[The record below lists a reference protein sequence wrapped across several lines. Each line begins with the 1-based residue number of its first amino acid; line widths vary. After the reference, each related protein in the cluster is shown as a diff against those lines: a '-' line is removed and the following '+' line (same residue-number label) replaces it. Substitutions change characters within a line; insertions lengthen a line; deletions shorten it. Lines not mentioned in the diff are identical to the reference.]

1 MMRLLSLRNA
11 LIVLALALVAALGY
25 ETDWGAALFNSNPGA
40 TRTPPG
46 KHEIATVLPDFKLSS
61 EASTYSQIVDKP
73 LLNPSRKPA
82 PTQIVQAATEP
93 PKPQIRRGLYQ
104 LVGVTDF
111 GKTRIAQVREVAN
124 NKVQS
129 VREGD
134 KLQEMTV
141 KKIDASQVVLAFQGE
156 TDVVDLPKF
165 TASGRV
171 PAPPAPIAPPAPPPV
186 ATSPVPAMPT
196 PPVAAPQPARPIA
209 GMPAGVGAG
218 AAPVAA
224 APGPAAPPAADPNA
238 LLSNAPLPNGQPY
251 TAANADAFIEARR
264 RARFG
269 Q

>member
-25 ETDWGAALFNSNPGA
+25 ETDWGAALFNSNPAA

-73 LLNPSRKPA
+73 LLNPTRKPA

-111 GKTRIAQVREVAN
+111 GKTRIAQLREVAN

-141 KKIDASQVVLAFQGE
+141 KKIDPAQVVLAFQGE

-171 PAPPAPIAPPAPPPV
+171 PAPPAPVAPPAPPP
-186 ATSPVPAMPT
+186 PV
-196 PPVAAPQPARPIA
+196 VAAAGQPARPA
-209 GMPAGVGAG
+209 LPSPPVGNAVPLPGQAPTPGTVPSPAPAN
-218 AAPVAA
+218 
-224 APGPAAPPAADPNA
+224 PAAGRDPNA
-238 LLSNAPLPNGQPY
+238 LLSNNPLPNGQPY
-251 TAANADAFIEARR
+251 TASNADAFIEARR

>member
-104 LVGVTDF
+104 LVGVTDL
-111 GKTRIAQVREVAN
+111 GDRRIAQVREMASSRV
-124 NKVQS
+124 VS

-141 KKIDASQVVLAFQGE
+141 AKIAATQVTLAFRGE
-156 TDVVDLPKF
+156 TDSVDLPKF
-165 TASGRV
+165 TASGRAPV
-171 PAPPAPIAPPAPPPV
+171 PVALPNSVAPTPTAPPQI
-186 ATSPVPAMPT
+186 SPQT
-196 PPVAAPQPARPIA
+196 AAAI
-209 GMPAGVGAG
+209 GMPM
-218 AAPVAA
+218 
-224 APGPAAPPAADPNA
+224 
-238 LLSNAPLPNGQPY
+238 PLPSASALGNASVSPGMSVPPSRADIPQQPPR
-251 TAANADAFIEARR
+251 DVISVGEMLERR
-264 RARFG
+264 RLARQQSGG